1 MSVFAPK
8 LPSPSE
14 LNFCERDAVLYGR
27 NLVLNDLAEH
37 PDRETDYYVR
47 AAVFHV
53 YAAAAYDSTQR
64 DLLASLATHPTTSS
78 LAELSPEL
86 FEDHLYS
93 TLRRLSDVRFYWP
106 AQCYWLMCT
115 ALGMAQAADALFRAD
130 GDARGHAPSS
140 LEAFLLDGF
149 YIPPAAKGDAN
160 LEAMSPISRPRARN
174 EEHMQL
180 QVSGSFAERP
190 LIAPPG
196 NGMPQSSAPDNY
208 AVADPDL
215 SGDELNADT
224 STCSE
229 LIEDWL
235 GSKGALSRAE
245 RSRRGASARHLIT
258 ALSLTDSSLCGAH
271 VGLCSGAGGEAGR
284 EHQKSVSGRVRK
296 EQCPRNALHSAP
308 HRGSLGGGSWR
319 SNVGTRAN
327 AGPRRRQNDATTLR
341 SLFAGLFEARR
352 GRDRERENQRMSF
365 SVGRIPI
372 LKDVDADRAAAF
384 WNYVE
389 KRGEN
394 DCWIWRGGK
403 SGDGYGVFAIRRY
416 ARVSTHRIS
425 FALANGVEPGTGHVC
440 HRCDTPLCCNPRHLF
455 LGTAKINAVDKV
467 KKGRAR
473 GRFSVEG
480 SMGT

>member
-258 ALSLTDSSLCGAH
+258 ALSLTDSPANRLASLEPRA
-271 VGLCSGAGGEAGR
+271 
-284 EHQKSVSGRVRK
+284 VS
-296 EQCPRNALHSAP
+296 A
-308 HRGSLGGGSWR
+308 
-319 SNVGTRAN
+319 
-327 AGPRRRQNDATTLR
+327 
-341 SLFAGLFEARR
+341 
-352 GRDRERENQRMSF
+352 F
-365 SVGRIPI
+365 SKYIADHP
-372 LKDVDADRAAAF
+372 LKP
-384 WNYVE
+384 
-389 KRGEN
+389 RGERARIAHIKAFLEYAR
-394 DCWIWRGGK
+394 DVTIEVPQLDWDSLTQGGTHGK
-403 SGDGYGVFAIRRY
+403 S
-416 ARVSTHRIS
+416 
-425 FALANGVEPGTGHVC
+425 
-440 HRCDTPLCCNPRHLF
+440 
-455 LGTAKINAVDKV
+455 
-467 KKGRAR
+467 
-473 GRFSVEG
+473 
-480 SMGT
+480 